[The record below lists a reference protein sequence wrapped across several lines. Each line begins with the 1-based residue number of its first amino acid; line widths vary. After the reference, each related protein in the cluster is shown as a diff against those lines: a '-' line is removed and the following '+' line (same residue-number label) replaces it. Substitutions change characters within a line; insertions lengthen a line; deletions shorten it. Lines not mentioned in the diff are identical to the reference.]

1 MKKNISINIGG
12 IIFHIEEDGYDTL
25 KRYLDSIKKYFSTF
39 DDSSEILADIES
51 RIAEIFLSKL
61 NEGKQV
67 ITAEDVNAL
76 ITTMGSVSDFKA
88 AEAQELIDEPA
99 ATAEP
104 AAASTGATQEQT
116 ADTASAGGSS
126 SASSGSSS
134 TGSAYAAPKQLSRDQ
149 KRKVL
154 GGVCSGIANYL
165 NVDAVWVRL
174 FFALLAFAWGITIF
188 AYIIMWILVPGSYEL
203 NEIEGNKKMFR
214 DPERK
219 VIGGVAG
226 GVAAYLGIDILAVR
240 ILFIIFTVFGG
251 LGLLVYIVLWV
262 VIPEARSLTD
272 RMQMQGEAVTLSNIE
287 SNIKKNQALGTE
299 EETPITRIILF
310 PFRLLGI
317 ILTSLG
323 KVIVPLFEVFRV
335 AIGVVIV
342 LTGVGFILTAVL
354 AGGTAIGITTT
365 HGFPWA
371 DGNDV
376 GFPLEA
382 MTRAFPSWL
391 AFVGFIAAIIPS
403 IFLVLLGVS
412 VIARKM
418 VFNPTVGWS
427 LVVVFFVCAVML
439 TVGISKAVYAFKEKG
454 ELKVENTFEPT
465 GNRVIMKVNEVG
477 LDDYNGASL
486 TLKGY
491 DGKNFKLVSI
501 FTAQGNTR
509 QKAIE
514 NASMVT
520 YKVDQADSVFLFDS
534 NITFNPDAIFRGQEL
549 NMTLYIP
556 YNKPFVMESGFSRFI
571 TQWVDYEY
579 IDDHTWIMSENKG
592 LECTDC
598 PDSNQSDD
606 SGDHYDVAAGADG
619 GDHDLRDFDELDLRG
634 VFDVRIHRGDDY
646 RVELDGSEDEKKKY
660 TIYRA
665 GETLVIDF
673 EGKKSFNWDKVM
685 NDEVRINITMPS
697 LEKLDAIGYGTIHFD
712 EFYATDMEMEIKGPI
727 KVRGQLNAEDVV
739 LNLSGKAEVDLSGRA
754 NKLSADLELASKLK
768 AYNFEVNDAIVE
780 AKGASSAK
788 VNVTNSLEMEEG
800 VASDIDY
807 RGEPHVIKRDND

>member
-61 NEGKQV
+61 SEGKQV

-88 AEAQELIDEPA
+88 AEAQEILDEPVA
-99 ATAEP
+99 ATEP
-104 AAASTGATQEQT
+104 AAASAETTREQT
-116 ADTASAGGSS
+116 ADTTSAGGS
-126 SASSGSSS
+126 SSGSSS
-134 TGSAYAAPKQLSRDQ
+134 TGSAYAGPKQLVRDQ

-165 NVDAVWVRL
+165 NVDPVWVRL

-188 AYIIMWILVPGSYEL
+188 AYIIMWIIVPGSYEL

-240 ILFIIFTVFGG
+240 ILFIIFTIIGG

-262 VIPEARSLTD
+262 VVPEARSLTD

-342 LTGVGFILTAVL
+342 LTGIGFILTAIL
-354 AGGTAIGITTT
+354 AGGTAIGITTA
-365 HGFPWA
+365 HSIPWA
-371 DGNDV
+371 DTNDV

-403 IFLVLLGVS
+403 VFLILLGVS

-427 LVVVFFVCAVML
+427 LFVVFFVCAVML
-439 TVGISKAVYAFKEKG
+439 TVGISRAVYAFKEKG

-465 GNRVIMKVNEVG
+465 GNRVIMKVNEIG
-477 LDDYNGASL
+477 LDDYHGTSL

-491 DGKNFKLVSI
+491 EGKNFKLVSI

-520 YKVDQADSVFLFDS
+520 YKVDQTDSVFLFDS
-534 NITFNPDAIFRGQEL
+534 NITFNPDAIFRDQEL

-556 YNKPFVMESGFSRFI
+556 YNKPFVMERGFSRFI
-571 TQWVDYEY
+571 TQWVDGEDA
-579 IDDHTWIMSENKG
+579 DDHTWIMSENKG

-598 PDSNQSDD
+598 LNSNQSDD
-606 SGDHYDVAAGADG
+606 SGDHYDVAAGEEG
-619 GDHDLRDFDELDLRG
+619 RNHDLRDFDELDLRG
-634 VFDVRIHRGDDY
+634 VFDVRIHRGDEY
-646 RVELDGSEDEKKKY
+646 LVQLDGSEDEKKKY

-712 EFYATDMEMEIKGPI
+712 EFTGTDMEMVIKGPI
-727 KVRGQLNAEDVV
+727 KVRGQLTAEEVV

-768 AYNFEVNDAIVE
+768 AYNFEVTDAFVE

-788 VNVTNSLEMEEG
+788 VNVTNSLKWKK
-800 VASDIDY
+800 A
-807 RGEPHVIKRDND
+807 

>member
-67 ITAEDVNAL
+67 IIAEDVNAL

-88 AEAQELIDEPA
+88 AEAQEIIDEPVNP
-99 ATAEP
+99 EP
-104 AAASTGATQEQT
+104 AAFTGTTQEQT
-116 ADTASAGGSS
+116 ADTSS
-126 SASSGSSS
+126 SSGASSSSS
-134 TGSAYAAPKQLSRDQ
+134 GPAYTAPKQLSRDQ
-149 KRKVL
+149 KRKIL

-165 NVDAVWVRL
+165 NIDAVWVRL

-188 AYIIMWILVPGSYEL
+188 AYIIMWIVVPGSYDL
-203 NEIEGNKKMFR
+203 SDIEGNKKMFR

-219 VIGGVAG
+219 VIGGVSG

-240 ILFIIFTVFGG
+240 ILFIIFTVIGG

-262 VIPEARSLTD
+262 ALPEAKSLTD
-272 RMQMQGEAVTLSNIE
+272 RMQMQGEPVTLSNIE

-299 EETPITRIILF
+299 EETPLTRIILF

-317 ILTSLG
+317 ILTALG
-323 KVIVPLFEVFRV
+323 KVIVPLFELFRV
-335 AIGVVIV
+335 AFGVIIV
-342 LTGVGFILTAVL
+342 LTGIGFILTAIVV
-354 AGGTAIGITTT
+354 GGAAIGVSTVLNFSW
-365 HGFPWA
+365 G
-371 DGNDV
+371 DSNELGM
-376 GFPLEA
+376 PLEA

-391 AFVGFIAAIIPS
+391 AVVGFAAAIIPS
-403 IFLVLLGVS
+403 VFLILLGVS
-412 VIARKM
+412 VIARKI
-418 VFNPTVGWS
+418 VFNATVGWS
-427 LVVVFFVCAVML
+427 LFVVFFVCVVML
-439 TVGISKAVYAFKEKG
+439 SVGIPKAIYAFKEVG
-454 ELKVENTFEPT
+454 ESKVENIYQPS
-465 GNRVIMKVNEVG
+465 GNKALMRVNEVG
-477 LDDYNGASL
+477 MDDYHGAKL

-491 DGKNFKLVSI
+491 DGKDFKLVQV
-501 FTAQGNTR
+501 FQAHGTTR

-514 NASMVT
+514 NAAMVT
-520 YKVDQADSVFLFDS
+520 YNVHQEDSIFLFDS
-534 NITFNPDAIFRGQEL
+534 NVTFNPEAIFRGQEV

-556 YNKPFVMESGFSRFI
+556 YNKPFAMETSFSRFI
-571 TQWVDYEY
+571 SNWVDYDDV
-579 IDDHTWIMSENKG
+579 DDHTWIMSESKG

-598 PDSNQSDD
+598 VDTEQADD
-606 SGDHYDVAAGADG
+606 NDG
-619 GDHDLRDFDELDLRG
+619 ITGSDHDLRDFDELDLRG

-660 TIYRA
+660 TIYRS

-697 LEKLDAIGYGTIHFD
+697 LEKLDAIGYGTIRFD
-712 EFYATDMEMEIKGPI
+712 EFNVTDMEMEIKGPI
-727 KVRGQLNAEDVV
+727 KVRGELTAEDVV
-739 LNLSGKAEVDLSGRA
+739 LNLSGKAEVELSGRA

-768 AYNFEVNDAIVE
+768 AYNFEVTDAIIE

-807 RGEPHVIKRDND
+807 RGGAPNIIKHDDD